1 MVVTGRRA
9 SLRGDQWFSLLLMT
23 RLLGTAAAVLLLIV
37 HRVTDHD
44 GVLAIVTLAW
54 AALTLTAFG
63 RSTALRASPVAWA
76 VDAAGALAL
85 VVASGDWRSPF
96 YVFALT
102 TLVLPATTLPWRR
115 ALACGLGF
123 SVAYGI
129 AALLTRQLPANTIA
143 NTIRLETLATHLL
156 VPVMITIALAYAGEL
171 HDRLR
176 RERERAEQLS
186 LQAERQRIAWELHDS
201 AKQRVHA
208 AHLLLSALDGRLVD
222 GQRTVVDHAVAE
234 LRGATA
240 DMETSIAEL
249 RAPVDGR
256 PVDDLLRERA
266 AALGRA
272 GGGRIVVSGRLPIL
286 PPVVA
291 AQVYRIAGEALT
303 NAVRHAGASRVDVI
317 LGHEG
322 EGATIR
328 VADDGAGLPDG
339 AERRGTGLRSMQ
351 GRAQTIGAALEI
363 GPGEDGRGTC
373 VAVTVPAAA
382 PSTADPGARR

>member
-1 MVVTGRRA
+1 MAVTGRRA

-44 GVLAIVTLAW
+44 GALTVVALGW

-63 RSTALRASPVAWA
+63 RSTALRVSPVAWV
-76 VDAAGALAL
+76 VDAVGALAL
-85 VVASGDWRSPF
+85 VVASEDWRSPF

-115 ALACGLGF
+115 AVAWGVGF
-123 SVAYGI
+123 SAAYGV
-129 AALLTRQLPANTIA
+129 AALLTRQLPVSTIE

-156 VPVMITIALAYAGEL
+156 VPVMITLALAYAGALLE
-171 HDRLR
+171 RLR
-176 RERERAEQLS
+176 RERERSEQLS

-249 RAPVDGR
+249 RAPVEGR
-256 PVDDLLRERA
+256 PVDALLRERA

-272 GGGRIVVSGRLPIL
+272 GSARIMVSGHLPFL

-303 NAVRHAGASRVDVI
+303 NAVRHAGASRVDVV
-317 LGHEG
+317 LGREADAG
-322 EGATIR
+322 TIR
-328 VADDGAGLPDG
+328 VVDDGAGLRMTPG
-339 AERRGTGLRSMQ
+339 
-351 GRAQTIGAALEI
+351 GAAMACAPC
-363 GPGEDGRGTC
+363 GAAPRPSAPRSRSAP
-373 VAVTVPAAA
+373 VRAAA
-382 PSTADPGARR
+382 GPASR